1 MQYSFTAIV
10 LFSLGCNI
18 AHSTSLIAR
27 HVNPGVINNV
37 QGIWEADASIVSRL
51 STAESLTVATLA
63 NATQA
68 TLNTE
73 ND

>member
-27 HVNPGVINNV
+27 HVNPGAINNA
-37 QGIWEADASIVSRL
+37 QGNWEADASIVSRL
-51 STAESLTVATLA
+51 STAKSLTVATLA
-63 NATQA
+63 NV
-68 TLNTE
+68 LNAE